1 MYEAGMEEAEVV
13 CLCRRSR
20 AVSLDPRP
28 VLLPIGAF
36 LLQLVMLGSDSVLHK
51 RRRDRTDT

>member
-1 MYEAGMEEAEVV
+1 MEEAKVV

-20 AVSLDPRP
+20 AASLDPRP